1 VTETLFMTGLGVYLP
16 KMVKNSELPALD
28 PPLSVAEMDRIGI
41 LQRGVA
47 SAEEDVCTM
56 AVRAAASALAQA
68 KISANSLDF
77 LILANWTERRYVPD
91 FAPRVQHA
99 LGAQRAFAFDVCCAC
114 SGFLYGLSIAHGYL
128 QNPKLQ
134 RGLVIASDRSSAR
147 MRPGS
152 RATLVFGDA
161 AAAVVVERNADRGSK
176 LLDYELFTDGTRNR
190 IMDIDADGFLAPHI
204 RQKELNELAGQ
215 SIARVTRALL
225 ERNRLSLADIDWIIP
240 HSGTA
245 GVQAMVSEALA
256 APAGKILT
264 NLPQIGNVTTAS
276 IPAALHH
283 FKELGTVRPGNL
295 LLSASV
301 GLGWQAAAVLYYA

>member
-1 VTETLFMTGLGVYLP
+1 MTGLGVYLP

-41 LQRGVA
+41 LQRGIA

-56 AVRAAASALAQA
+56 AVRAAESALAQA
-68 KISANSLDF
+68 KISAAALDF

-99 LGAQRAFAFDVCCAC
+99 LGAQRAFAFDICCAC
-114 SGFLYGLSIAHGYL
+114 SGFLYGLSLAHGYL
-128 QNPKLQ
+128 QNPKLE
-134 RGLVIASDRSSAR
+134 RGLVIAADRSTMR

-161 AAAVVVERNADRGSK
+161 AAATVVERNAERGSK
-176 LLDYELFTDGTRNR
+176 LLDYELFTDGTRNG

-215 SIARVTRALL
+215 SIARVSRALL
-225 ERNRLSLADIDWIIP
+225 ERNRLSLADVDWIIP

-245 GVQAMVSEALA
+245 GVQATVSEALA
-256 APAGKILT
+256 APTGKILT

-283 FKELGTVRPGNL
+283 FMELGTVRPGDL

>member
-1 VTETLFMTGLGVYLP
+1 MTGLGVYLP

-28 PPLSVAEMDRIGI
+28 PPLSVAEMDRIGV

-47 SAEEDVCTM
+47 SAEEDVCAM
-56 AVRAAASALAQA
+56 AVRAAGSALAEA
-68 KISANSLDF
+68 GVSANSLDF

-114 SGFLYGLSIAHGYL
+114 SGFLYGLSLAHGYL

-134 RGLVIASDRSSAR
+134 RGLVVASDRSTMR

-176 LLDYELFTDGTRNR
+176 LLDYELFTDGGRNG

-215 SIARVTRALL
+215 SIARVSRALL
-225 ERNRLSLADIDWIIP
+225 ERNRLSLAAVDWIIP

-245 GVQAMVSEALA
+245 GVQAMVSEALC

-283 FKELGTVRPGNL
+283 FKELGTVRPGDL

>member
-1 VTETLFMTGLGVYLP
+1 MTGLGVYLP
-16 KMVKNSELPALD
+16 KMVKNGELPPLD

-41 LQRGVA
+41 LQRAVA

-56 AVRAAASALAQA
+56 AVRAAERALAEA
-68 KISANSLDF
+68 KIAASSVDF
-77 LILANWTERRYVPD
+77 LIFANWTERRYVPD

-99 LGAQRAFAFDVCCAC
+99 LGASSAFAFDVCCAC
-114 SGFLYGLSIAHGYL
+114 SGFLYGLSLAHGYL

-134 RGLVIASDRSSAR
+134 RGLVIASDRSTAH
-147 MRPGS
+147 MRPRS

-161 AAAVVVERNADRGSK
+161 AAAVVVERNAERGSK
-176 LLDYELFTDGTRNR
+176 LLDYELFTDGARNG
-190 IMDIDADGFLAPHI
+190 IMDIDADGFLVPHI
-204 RQKELNELAGQ
+204 RQRELNELAGQ
-215 SIARVTRALL
+215 SIARVSRVLL
-225 ERNRLSLADIDWIIP
+225 ERNRLSFAEIDWIIP

-256 APAGKILT
+256 APPGKILT

-276 IPAALHH
+276 IPAALQH
-283 FKELGTVRPGNL
+283 FKELGTVRPGDL

-301 GLGWQAAAVLYYA
+301 GLGWHAAAVLYYA